1 MWSGTAGGRWR
12 PAYRLDDLL
21 PGQAGVGDRLHLV
34 GVVGVLA
41 LRRPSRAHP
50 TPAQGPGTGAVSRTA
65 GSSAESGWMGSCRR
79 RCSTLRRIRLY
90 IIRAPSSAVV
100 LRLAVRIYNVQ
111 PGGRTGTRWSRD
123 PRQLGSSRDHGH
135 SSGQPR
141 SPARPASAAGP
152 ALPPAH
158 PAHRA
163 SGRAAQAGLFL
174 ASDESSYCTGSALV
188 VDGGHTAGPYRPGY
202 GAAH

>member
-1 MWSGTAGGRWR
+1 MTSCRVR
-12 PAYRLDDLL
+12 PASATAFTSSASWEYWRCDAPVEHTQRPRRV
-21 PGQAGVGDRLHLV
+21 PGLALYHERQGPVLNQAGWE
-34 GVVGVLA
+34 A
-41 LRRPSRAHP
+41 
-50 TPAQGPGTGAVSRTA
+50 AVA
-65 GSSAESGWMGSCRR
+65 DAPP
-79 RCSTLRRIRLY
+79 LRRIRLY